1 MCHLVTLGIDKSLG
15 SALPEFGDGREG
27 LALDPSR
34 NPSVARLFPP
44 SDLLLEITV
53 GGCSCGLLGGPLR
66 SDHGEADRRRYEKKG
81 WSAAK
86 IERALEASRAA
97 RGRDHSRE
105 NARRFREAIAGLLRR
120 TPSIRLFL
128 HTYGGAFDTEPVS
141 SSKKVKLTLQ
151 EYNGRHGVIPED
163 VLVEIAG

>member
-1 MCHLVTLGIDKSLG
+1 MCRLVTLGIDKSLG
-15 SALPEFGDGREG
+15 SAFREVGDAREG
-27 LALDPSR
+27 FAVDPSR

-53 GGCSCGLLGGPLR
+53 GGCSCGLLAAPLR

-97 RGRDHSRE
+97 RGQDHSSE
-105 NARRFREAIAGLLRR
+105 NARRFRDAIAGLLRR
-120 TPSIRLFL
+120 TPSIRLFV
-128 HTYGGAFDTEPVS
+128 HMYSGAFDTERVPS
-141 SSKKVKLTLQ
+141 GKKVKLTFE
-151 EYNGRHGVIPED
+151 EYKSRQG
-163 VLVEIAG
+163 